1 MIEPALSS
9 FAARGANDSIER
21 DLVFQPKFDANGLIP
36 AIVTD
41 GASGAVLMFAFMD
54 ASALRLTIETGQA
67 HFWSRSRSKLWKK
80 GEDSGNVLS
89 VSEIRT
95 DCDQDVVWLSASV
108 AGDGVACH
116 TGAETCF
123 YRRLVPSRASP
134 GGVILERVAAAA
146 EASVSGS
153 APKA

>member
-1 MIEPALSS
+1 MTDTARQP

-41 GASGAVLMFAFMD
+41 RASGAVLMFAFMD
-54 ASALRLTIETGQA
+54 AAALSLTIETGHA
-67 HFWSRSRSKLWKK
+67 HFWSRSRGKLWKK

-89 VSEIRT
+89 VNEIRT

-108 AGDGVACH
+108 AGHGVACH
-116 TGAETCF
+116 TGAPSCF
-123 YRRLVPSRASP
+123 YRRLVPSAASP
-134 GGVILERVAAAA
+134 GGVVLERVP
-146 EASVSGS
+146 ASAGT
-153 APKA
+153 ATKA